1 MFSSLHIDILE
12 KTPSTIKLY
21 LRDIPLHLVNSLRRT
36 ILSEVPTMAVDYV
49 VITENSSVFY
59 DEYISHRLGLIPLKS
74 NEALNKYK
82 PPEECAEAGDRGIFS
97 QDCFVTLRLEASGP
111 EKGVLTVYS
120 RDLVS
125 SDPDVVPVYGEIPI
139 LKLIKDQNI
148 RLEAYARL
156 GRGKEHIKWSPV
168 SVAVHKYIPVIT
180 LNSEKCKGTECSRC
194 VNACPKNIFEADN
207 NSVRVKEDKILECTF
222 CRLCENI
229 CPTQAVKISWREN
242 EYIFYLELTGALNA
256 RNILIEA
263 INILSRKLDAFIDE
277 LRRNGVAV

>member
-1 MFSSLHIDILE
+1 MHIDILE

-21 LRDIPLHLVNSLRRT
+21 LRDVPLHLVNSLRRT

-49 VITENSSVFY
+49 AITENSSVFY

-111 EKGVLTVYS
+111 EKDVLTVYS

-139 LKLIKDQNI
+139 LKLIKDQSI

-156 GRGKEHIKWSPV
+156 GRG
-168 SVAVHKYIPVIT
+168 
-180 LNSEKCKGTECSRC
+180 
-194 VNACPKNIFEADN
+194 
-207 NSVRVKEDKILECTF
+207 
-222 CRLCENI
+222 
-229 CPTQAVKISWREN
+229 
-242 EYIFYLELTGALNA
+242 
-256 RNILIEA
+256 
-263 INILSRKLDAFIDE
+263 
-277 LRRNGVAV
+277 